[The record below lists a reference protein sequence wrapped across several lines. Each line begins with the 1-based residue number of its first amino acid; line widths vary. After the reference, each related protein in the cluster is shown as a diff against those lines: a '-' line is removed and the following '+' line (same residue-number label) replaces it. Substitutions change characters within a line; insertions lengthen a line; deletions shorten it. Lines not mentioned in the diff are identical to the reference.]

1 MIKLFTAII
10 AAFLLCTFSYSRVQA
25 EEVKELVMKTDVGV
39 VALTVELCE
48 LQNSMHPKYRT
59 DYVYK
64 AYATEEATPQQLAQV
79 HPGCW
84 TDLNEPDMVYIHF
97 PELGDLLVTYRKDK
111 FHPKLTL

>member
-1 MIKLFTAII
+1 MIRLATAIF
-10 AAFLLCTFSYSRVQA
+10 AAFLLCTFSYTMVQA
-25 EEVKELVMKTDVGV
+25 KTVDELVMQTDVGV
-39 VALTVELCE
+39 VALTVEPCE
-48 LQNSMHPKYRT
+48 LQNNMHPKYRA

-97 PELGDLLVTYRKDK
+97 PELGDVLVTYRKEK
-111 FHPKLTL
+111 FQPKPTL

>member
-1 MIKLFTAII
+1 MQHFYFVRLVTQEYKQKKLKN
-10 AAFLLCTFSYSRVQA
+10 LLNQNKDD
-25 EEVKELVMKTDVGV
+25 EETDVGV
-39 VALTVELCE
+39 VALTVEPCE
-48 LQNSMHPKYRT
+48 LQNNMHPKYRT

-64 AYATEEATPQQLAQV
+64 AYATEETTPQQLAQV

-111 FHPKLTL
+111 FHPKQTL